1 MDSYYSEHKKI
12 NIDRDP
18 DYYLTYTFGDKT
30 ANSDISIMAITAMI
44 IHVSTLKNLRPGR
57 DTQGILKKVKMV
69 GGRDG
74 RDHVSY
80 MTADWAEFVPYPI
93 SKLLQILL
101 PHIFIVSEIHH

>member
-1 MDSYYSEHKKI
+1 MDSYYSDTKI

-69 GGRDG
+69 GGCGG
-74 RDHVSY
+74 RGQRSY
-80 MTADWAEFVPYPI
+80 MTADWAEFVPYPT

-101 PHIFIVSEIHH
+101 PHIFRVSEIHH